1 MHATTKKRTAFRRD
15 GDGDID
21 KGRERVESR
30 ELYDEGLDGG
40 VGSVGNE
47 VRDRGNVPEL
57 HLREIQ

>member
-1 MHATTKKRTAFRRD
+1 MHVTTKKRTAFRQD

-30 ELYDEGLDGG
+30 ELCDGGLDGG
-40 VGSVGNE
+40 VGSAENE
-47 VRDRGNVPEL
+47 VRDQGNVPEL